1 MFGDSLDKKIFKI
14 IEKDEKSHGLNTIS
28 AMDLLT
34 LARNRY
40 ILMKEILKPLVLEL
54 SKELLITNIY
64 FINDLNENFSIDI
77 EYRKDNKLGYLI
89 LKQTDFNEFEVILN
103 TDNSQDNKLINK
115 NKKIII
121 QTFKYGLEKDFDKK
135 SELSST
141 SDLLS
146 LSIYNNL
153 YEMHNKEVQNFDNY
167 FKLSSSLDSKELLE
181 SVKLYSSSNIQSKF
195 NLENLKMF
203 LQHVKFYEKDIP
215 KYLLK
220 K

>member
-146 LSIYNNL
+146 LNIYNNL